1 MANKN
6 NPILSPA
13 AEQNVIALLGLSNLP
28 DGQRAM
34 LLDKMTNIIGQRLI
48 LRVLDSL
55 AEDKRE
61 DFKKLIDSG
70 EETDVQDFLLV
81 NAPLFLD
88 WLAEETVKLKE
99 EMIKAIK

>member
-13 AEQNVIALLGLSNLP
+13 AEQNVIALLGLSNLLMAS
-28 DGQRAM
+28 AM

-70 EETDVQDFLLV
+70 EESDVQDFLLV

-88 WLAEETVKLKE
+88 WMAEETVKLKE

>member
-1 MANKN
+1 
-6 NPILSPA
+6 
-13 AEQNVIALLGLSNLP
+13 
-28 DGQRAM
+28 
-34 LLDKMTNIIGQRLI
+34 MTNIIGQRLI

-70 EETDVQDFLLV
+70 EESDVQDFLLV

-88 WLAEETVKLKE
+88 WMAEETVKLKE